1 MSRTLK
7 VGDKVTM
14 NNKYHVSEINK
25 GRIFTVASEPWNCC
39 GTMIVKLDGKSGG
52 YAVDGLTIVEEA
64 ST

>member
-7 VGDKVTM
+7 VGDKVMM
-14 NNKYHVSEINK
+14 NNYYHVSESDK

-52 YAVDGLTIVEEA
+52 YAVDGLTIVEER
-64 ST
+64 